1 MSISPYGSYLGV
13 VISTGLTL
21 LLDIQNNFNLVL
33 KLEDH
38 FSDISLKM
46 KLYKGLFIN
55 ILSIF
60 KGISFINCENSYN
73 NDQ

>member
-46 KLYKGLFIN
+46 KLFRGCLYFI
-55 ILSIF
+55 
-60 KGISFINCENSYN
+60 FITYI
-73 NDQ
+73 